1 MFWERLKTGQNL
13 SYNADPMLLTV
24 LGQLSKEMAA
34 YLGGVHQPSAW
45 RQREV

>member
-34 YLGGVHQPSAW
+34 YLGGVHKPSAW